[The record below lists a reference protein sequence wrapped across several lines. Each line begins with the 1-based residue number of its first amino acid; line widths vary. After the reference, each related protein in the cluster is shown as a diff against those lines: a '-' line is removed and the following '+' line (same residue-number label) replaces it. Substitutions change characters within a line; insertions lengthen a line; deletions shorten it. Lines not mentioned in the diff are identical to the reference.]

1 LLYKLNYLDEE
12 NMDVVL
18 VLAWVLTIE
27 GRLDYAKKYFAQLM
41 TQEHPQADSFLYQGY
56 CLWFSGDIGGAVQSF
71 RRYLELVIGRKSG
84 SLEMAFYETEYDVIL
99 KHHIGEGEIQL
110 MLDAIKG

>member
-1 LLYKLNYLDEE
+1 
-12 NMDVVL
+12 
-18 VLAWVLTIE
+18 
-27 GRLDYAKKYFAQLM
+27 M